1 MAVTHPS
8 RNRRQEILQAAA
20 GLFARKGYDGT
31 TIRNVAHAC
40 EITEAAIYRHFEGKT
55 DLYEEVIRFKAGQ
68 HDLRQELQAFAGIGS
83 VETVLTAT
91 ANHILSLSKEDP
103 ELVRLMFSSH
113 LEDAH
118 GSVTL
123 FREVR
128 SPYIE
133 FLMEELETRIASGEL
148 TRVDPFITARCF
160 VGMVMD
166 CALSAGV
173 WSEVTGSDLKAENVV
188 CNNVPIFARGLSR
201 ASGHVS

>member
-1 MAVTHPS
+1 MPAPNPT
-8 RNRRQEILQAAA
+8 RNRRQEILRSAAS
-20 GLFARKGYDGT
+20 LFARKGFDGT

-40 EITEAAIYRHFEGKT
+40 GITEAAIYRHFQGKA
-55 DLYEEVIRFKAGQ
+55 DLYEEVIRFKAAQ
-68 HDLRQELQAFAGIGS
+68 HDLRTDLEDFAGIGS

-91 ANHILSLSKEDP
+91 ANHILSLAKRDP

-133 FLMEELETRIASGEL
+133 FLMRELEQRIDAGEL
-148 TRVDPFITARCF
+148 TRVDPFITSRCF

-166 CALSAGV
+166 CALSAGA
-173 WSEVTGSDLKAENVV
+173 WSEVTGTELKAENVV

-201 ASGHVS
+201 AAGHAS